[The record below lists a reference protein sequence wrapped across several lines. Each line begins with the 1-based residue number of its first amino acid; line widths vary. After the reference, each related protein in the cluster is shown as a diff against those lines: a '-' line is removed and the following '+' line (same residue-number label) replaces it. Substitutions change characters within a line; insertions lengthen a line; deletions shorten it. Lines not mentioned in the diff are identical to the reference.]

1 LIDIKRILAPPG
13 KKISLKD
20 YDPGYCDDYKDK
32 DAAEEKLEDDIK
44 KMKKLQYRLYA
55 ENKHSLLIIL
65 QAPDAAGKDGAIRHV
80 MSGIN
85 PQGTQVF
92 SFKQP
97 SREELDHDFLWRCV
111 KALPE
116 RGRIG
121 IFNRSHYEE
130 VLVVKVHPE
139 YLLNQNL
146 PGINSVEDVT
156 PEFWQSR
163 YEQINNFEK
172 HLTENGTTVVKFFL
186 HLSKEEQKKRF
197 LSRIDDEDKNWK
209 FSDADMTERG
219 YWDEYV
225 KANEDMLSNTSTEWA
240 PWYIIPA
247 DKKWFSR
254 TAIGDIVTRT
264 LEKINPQIP
273 EVSEEARL
281 KLQEI
286 KRKLESGEV

>member
-1 LIDIKRILAPPG
+1 MDLKHLLAPSG
-13 KKISLKD
+13 EIISLKD
-20 YDPGYCDDYKDK
+20 YDPAYCDDYKNKDEAEDK
-32 DAAEEKLEDDIK
+32 LKDDIEKLQ
-44 KMKKLQYRLYA
+44 KLQYRLYA
-55 ENKHSLLIIL
+55 ENKQSLLIVL

-97 SREELDHDFLWRCV
+97 SQEELDHDFLWRCV

-139 YLLNQNL
+139 YLLKQNL

-163 YEQINNFEK
+163 YKRINNFEK
-172 HLTENGTTVVKFFL
+172 HLTESGTTIVKFFL
-186 HLSKEEQKKRF
+186 HLSREEQKERF
-197 LSRIDDEDKNWK
+197 LARIDDEDKNWK
-209 FSDADMTERG
+209 FSKADMSERG
-219 YWDEYV
+219 YWNDYN
-225 KANEDMLSNTSTEWA
+225 KAYEDMLSNTSTEWA
-240 PWYIIPA
+240 PWYVIPA
-247 DKKWFSR
+247 DRKWFSR
-254 TAIGDIVTRT
+254 TAIGDIVVRT
-264 LEKINPQIP
+264 LEKMNPQIP
-273 EVSEEARL
+273 EVSDEDRAHL
-281 KLQEI
+281 LEI
-286 KRKLESGEV
+286 KEKLEKE

>member
-1 LIDIKRILAPPG
+1 MIDLKQILAAPG
-13 KKISLKD
+13 EKISLKD
-20 YDPGYCDDYKDK
+20 YKTGYCGDYKDK
-32 DAAEEKLEDDIK
+32 DEAKDKLEDDIK
-44 KMKKLQYRLYA
+44 KLQKLQYRLYA
-55 ENKHSLLIIL
+55 ENRHALLIVL

-97 SREELDHDFLWRCV
+97 SQEELDHDFLWRCT

-139 YLLNQNL
+139 YLMSQNL
-146 PGINSVEDVT
+146 PGITSVSDI
-156 PEFWQSR
+156 PPGFWKSR
-163 YEQINNFEK
+163 YEQINNWEK
-172 HLTENGTTVVKFFL
+172 HLSDNGTVVVKFFL
-186 HLSKEEQKKRF
+186 HLSKEEQKERF
-197 LSRIDDEDKNWK
+197 LARIDDEDKNWK
-209 FSDADMTERG
+209 FSKADMSERG
-219 YWDEYV
+219 YWDDYI
-225 KANEDMLSNTSTEWA
+225 KAYEDMLSYTSTEWA

-254 TAIGDIVTRT
+254 TAIGDIVVRT

-273 EVSEEARL
+273 EVSEADRA
-281 KLQEI
+281 KLMEI
-286 KRKLESGEV
+286 KKTLEEE

>member
-1 LIDIKRILAPPG
+1 MLDIKKLIASPG
-13 KKISLKD
+13 EKISLKD
-20 YDPGYCDDYKDK
+20 YDAAFCDDYKNK
-32 DAAEEKLEDDIK
+32 DAAEEKLEEDIGK
-44 KMKKLQYRLYA
+44 LQKLQYKLYA
-55 ENKHSLLIIL
+55 ENKHAVLIVL
-65 QAPDAAGKDGAIRHV
+65 QAADAAGKDGAIKHV

-97 SREELDHDFLWRCV
+97 SQEELEHDFLWRCV

-130 VLVVKVHPE
+130 VLIVKVHPE
-139 YLLNQNL
+139 YLLNENL
-146 PGINSVEDVT
+146 PGINSVQDVT

-163 YEQINNFEK
+163 YKQINNFEK
-172 HLTENGTTVVKFFL
+172 HLTENGTVVVKFFL

-209 FSDADMTERG
+209 FSKSDISEREH
-219 YWDEYV
+219 WDEYI
-225 KANEDMLSNTSTEWA
+225 KAYEEMLSNTSTGWA

-247 DKKWFSR
+247 DRKWFSR
-254 TAIGDIVTRT
+254 TAIGDIIVRT
-264 LEKINPQIP
+264 LEKINPKVP
-273 EVSEEARL
+273 EVSEEGRANL
-281 KLQEI
+281 MVI
-286 KRKLESGEV
+286 KKKLEEE